1 MSLFLGDTCKRIW
14 GEAPQVIQVIQ
25 EDDRA
30 IDRASYCGKMLTV
43 GESGDAYMSVHCTI
57 LST

>member
-14 GEAPQVIQVIQ
+14 GEVQQVIQVIQ

-30 IDRASYCGKMLTV
+30 IDRAS
-43 GESGDAYMSVHCTI
+43 
-57 LST
+57 